1 MKNSRYTV
9 DSRGRYYR
17 HFEIKI
23 ETEKYIL
30 LQYRRNLIENVVEPP
45 SFKNN
50 TKSHL

>member
-23 ETEKYIL
+23 ETENIYFYSTEGI
-30 LQYRRNLIENVVEPP
+30 
-45 SFKNN
+45 
-50 TKSHL
+50 